1 MMYFDKT
8 KIYDEQ
14 RNKIKERKIERLIS
28 NYLQGLHRKKKSE
41 TERDRQADRQTERK
55 MKEF

>member
-8 KIYDEQ
+8 KIYYGQ
-14 RNKIKERKIERLIS
+14 RNKIKERKIEPLIS

-41 TERDRQADRQTERK
+41 TERDRQADRQTYRQKER
-55 MKEF
+55 